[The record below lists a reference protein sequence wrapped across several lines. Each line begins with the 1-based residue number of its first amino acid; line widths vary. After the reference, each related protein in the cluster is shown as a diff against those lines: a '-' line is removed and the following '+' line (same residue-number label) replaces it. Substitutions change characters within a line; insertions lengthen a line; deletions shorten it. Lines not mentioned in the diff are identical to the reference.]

1 MVSETLFR
9 QADADL
15 TQLNT
20 LGFKCTAPWLIRVDH
35 PSELP
40 AVFDFAHQQGL
51 PVFPLGG
58 GSNVILRPTLNA
70 LVLQQQP
77 LPLDWPQDLPEQLQL
92 RVPAGNNWHQLVMET
107 VSRGYS
113 GLENLA
119 LIPGQA
125 GAAPI
130 QNIGAYGAEV
140 KDCLLAVEGWWLPE
154 AGQPARFE
162 VIPAADCRLAYRD
175 SRFKQDWKG
184 RFVITALQLQLTR
197 KGEPRL
203 GYGDLAQRLQRRLQ
217 QQTTAN
223 LPLPQLI
230 AETVA
235 DIRREKLPDPAVIG
249 NVGSF
254 FKNPLINHQQAEQ
267 LKADWPQL
275 PIYPAEQGSKLAAGW
290 LIDQCGFKGYR
301 KDCVGVHD
309 RQALVLVH
317 HGGGDAEQLLAL
329 ADEIVASVQSR
340 FGVQLEREPEVVG
353 ASISHR

>member
-1 MVSETLFR
+1 MVSEALIR
-9 QADADL
+9 QQNADL
-15 TQLNT
+15 THLNT
-20 LGFKCTAPWLIRVDH
+20 LGFKCSAPWLVQVATAD
-35 PSELP
+35 ELP
-40 AVFDFAHQQGL
+40 AVFDFAHQQDL

-58 GSNVILRPTLNA
+58 GSNVILRPALNA

-77 LPLDWPQDLPEQLQL
+77 LPLDWPQDLSDQLLL

-107 VSRGYS
+107 ASKGYH

-140 KDCLLAVEGWWLPE
+140 ADCLLAVEGWWLPE
-154 AGQPARFE
+154 AGQPARFD
-162 VIPAADCRLAYRD
+162 VIPAADCCLGYRD
-175 SRFKQDWKG
+175 SRFKRDWKG
-184 RFVITALQLQLTR
+184 RFVITALQIQLKR
-197 KGEPRL
+197 SAEPRL
-203 GYGDLAQRLQRRLQ
+203 NYGDLAERLHLRQ
-217 QQTTAN
+217 QQQAGD

-235 DIRREKLPDPAVIG
+235 AIRREKLPDPAAIG

-254 FKNPLINHQQAEQ
+254 FKNPLVDHQQAQELQ
-267 LKADWPQL
+267 AAWPQL

-290 LIDQCGFKGYR
+290 LIDQCGFKGFC
-301 KDCVGVHD
+301 KGAVGVHD

-329 ADEIVASVQSR
+329 ADEIVTCVQAR
-340 FGVQLEREPEVVG
+340 FGVPLEREPEVVKL
-353 ASISHR
+353 

>member
-1 MVSETLFR
+1 MASKAFFR
-9 QADADL
+9 QCNANL
-15 TQLNT
+15 SQLNT
-20 LGFKCTAPWLIRVDH
+20 LGFSCIAPWLVRAATPDD
-35 PSELP
+35 LP
-40 AVFDFAHQQGL
+40 EIFDFAQQQNL

-58 GSNVILRPTLNA
+58 GSNIILHPVLNA

-77 LPLDWPQDLPEQLQL
+77 QPLVWPDHLPDQLQV

-107 VSRGYS
+107 TSKGYH

-140 KDCLLAVEGWWLPE
+140 ADCLLAVEGWWLPQ
-154 AGQPARFE
+154 AGQPARFD
-162 VIPAADCRLAYRD
+162 VISAADCRLAYRD

-184 RFVITALQLQLTR
+184 RFVITALQIQLTR
-197 KGEPRL
+197 CGEPRL
-203 GYGDLAQRLQRRLQ
+203 GYGDLAERLHLRQ
-217 QQTTAN
+217 QQADS
-223 LPLPQLI
+223 LPLPQQI

-235 DIRREKLPDPAVIG
+235 EIRREKLPDPSVIG

-254 FKNPLINHQQAEQ
+254 FKNPLISHQQAEQ

-275 PIYPAEQGSKLAAGW
+275 PSYPAEQGVKIAAGW
-290 LIDQCGFKGYR
+290 LIDQCGFKGHHMG
-301 KDCVGVHD
+301 CVGVHD

-317 HGGGDAEQLLAL
+317 HGGGNAKQLLAL
-329 ADEIVASVQSR
+329 ADEIVTRVETR
-340 FGVQLEREPEVVG
+340 FGVRLEREPEVTG
-353 ASISHR
+353 CE

>member
-1 MVSETLFR
+1 MVSETQIR
-9 QADADL
+9 QQNADL
-15 TQLNT
+15 THLNT
-20 LGFKCTAPWLIRVDH
+20 LGFKSSAPWLVQVATPD
-35 PSELP
+35 ELP
-40 AVFDFAHQQGL
+40 AVFDFAHQQDL

-58 GSNVILRPTLNA
+58 GSNVILCPALNA

-77 LPLDWPQDLPEQLQL
+77 LPLDWPNQLPDQLQL
-92 RVPAGNNWHQLVMET
+92 RVAAGNNWHQLVLET
-107 VSRGYS
+107 TTKGYF

-140 KDCLLAVEGWWLPE
+140 ADCLLAVEGWWLPE
-154 AGQPARFE
+154 AGQPARFD
-162 VIPAADCRLAYRD
+162 VIPAADCRLGYRD
-175 SRFKQDWKG
+175 SRFKRDWKG
-184 RFVITALQLQLTR
+184 RFVITALQIQLKR
-197 KGEPRL
+197 SAEPRL
-203 GYGDLAQRLQRRLQ
+203 NYGDLAERLHLRQ
-217 QQTTAN
+217 QQQADG

-235 DIRREKLPDPAVIG
+235 AIRREKLPDPAVMG

-254 FKNPLINHQQAEQ
+254 FKNPLISHQQAEQ

-275 PIYPAEQGSKLAAGW
+275 PTYPAEQGVKLAAGW
-290 LIDQCGFKGYR
+290 LIDQCGFKGVQQGS
-301 KDCVGVHD
+301 VGVHD

-329 ADEIVASVQSR
+329 ADEIVTSVQAR
-340 FGVQLEREPEVVG
+340 FGVSLEREPEVVG
-353 ASISHR
+353 F